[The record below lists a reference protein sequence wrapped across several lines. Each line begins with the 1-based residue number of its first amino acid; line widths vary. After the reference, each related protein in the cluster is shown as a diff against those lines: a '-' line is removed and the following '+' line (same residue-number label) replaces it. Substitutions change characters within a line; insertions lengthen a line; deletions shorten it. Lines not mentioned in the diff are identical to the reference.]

1 MQTFLFILDKLPA
14 ICLEIINFIVS
25 LIGFFFSYYGLLN
38 IPFYIDKSLYKNIFA
53 VNVFLFII
61 VFLISFAFI
70 IFRKFYLIN
79 KKLNTFSYYISIC
92 LISCSLLGF
101 ITNVIIDTF
110 IINNMYFY
118 DKKAKINKDIELT
131 SKQWKDTILVIIMI
145 LILYFGSIFLSLSDN
160 LRINLKID
168 DSYYKYQ
175 LAIEEEIN
183 NEKNIQNNMGMNI
196 NNDNKINNI
205 SEKIDKKKFDVN
217 NIDLPMAG
225 SDNDLNKNLDQN
237 EDNKI

>member
-1 MQTFLFILDKLPA
+1 M
-14 ICLEIINFIVS
+14 
-25 LIGFFFSYYGLLN
+25 
-38 IPFYIDKSLYKNIFA
+38 
-53 VNVFLFII
+53 NVFLFII